1 MRVGHEGMRGL
12 GPRAML
18 VLILVLA
25 GLDVAAPQ
33 HMSAGVE
40 NKAGA
45 TIPSFAI
52 SGRDAV
58 VAVHGPFNAC
68 ADCGHFWTTIS
79 RARLDRALA
88 CGDRDRV
95 AGERLQRQ

>member
-1 MRVGHEGMRGL
+1 MNQFTIGRQRAPSEPSCPACGGDAVVTGRCFGSPGAGTGFGFRPD
-12 GPRAML
+12 PR
-18 VLILVLA
+18 
-25 GLDVAAPQ
+25 P
-33 HMSAGVE
+33 
-40 NKAGA
+40 
-45 TIPSFAI
+45 
-52 SGRDAV
+52 AV

-95 AGERLQRQ
+95 AGDRLQRQ